1 MKHVVITYGRFNCPS
16 SGHSHVYNRVISY
29 KDAKHY
35 IFASTKSGDPKN
47 PLTIDQ
53 KLPFLKKQFP
63 AATVQ
68 GVTGGYI
75 EAFKKVSPADK
86 LTIVVGGDRVDV
98 VKTLANKYNHKEYE
112 FGDIEVVNAGSRQ
125 HDTMSAT
132 KMRNWA
138 LDGDKEN
145 FFKGCSDKLSDKD
158 KEKLYTLTRQALL
171 KINKKYSA

>member
-1 MKHVVITYGRFNCPS
+1 MKHVILNYGRFNPVTR
-16 SGHSHVYNRVISY
+16 GHSHIYNKMLSY
-29 KDAKHY
+29 KDADAY
-35 IFASTKSGDPKN
+35 IFVSTKSGDPKN

-63 AATVQ
+63 VATVE

-112 FGDIEVVNAGSRQ
+112 FGEIDVVNAGSRQ

-138 LDGDKEN
+138 LEGDKEA

-158 KEKLYTLTRQALL
+158 KEKLYSLTREALL
-171 KINKKYSA
+171 KMKK